1 MSSYFSVDEIYE
13 ENKVL
18 RDTVARL
25 EAEIIRLKEK
35 NINLNQVIDAQNEE
49 NALEIL
55 EYFHSCS
62 SIRKTAWKYNMEM
75 EDLFESIPEW
85 DGCRDGLQSANDY
98 NECRI
103 EVIGRQEYD
112 EEQEYDLEPEQL
124 EHLMRTPG
132 PEEITKIIGDYKKGS
147 LGLYDLADKYELKI
161 TNLFRL
167 LKENK
172 VIGKETDAKYYK
184 SFYVDYNGAGTE
196 WDQKSEIGLI
206 EAFYSEAN
214 PQP

>member
-18 RDTVARL
+18 RETITSL
-25 EAEIIRLKEK
+25 EAEIQRLKEK
-35 NINLNQVIDAQNEE
+35 NKTLNQVIDAKNEE

-75 EDLFESIPEW
+75 EELYESIPDW
-85 DGCRDGLQSANDY
+85 DGCRDGLQSADDY
-98 NECRI
+98 HECRI

-112 EEQEYDLEPEQL
+112 EEQEYDMEQ
-124 EHLMRTPG
+124 EEIEYLMRTPE

-147 LGLYDLADKYELKI
+147 LGLYDLADKYKLKI

-172 VIGKETDAKYYK
+172 VIEKETDAKYYK

-206 EAFYSEAN
+206 EAFYDAK

>member
-18 RDTVARL
+18 RETITRL
-25 EAEIIRLKEK
+25 EAEIQRLKEK
-35 NINLNQVIDAQNEE
+35 NKTLNQVIDAKNEE

-75 EDLFESIPEW
+75 EELYESIPEW
-85 DGCRDGLQSANDY
+85 DGCRDGLQSADDY
-98 NECRI
+98 HECRI

-112 EEQEYDLEPEQL
+112 SDQEYDMEPEEL
-124 EHLMRTPG
+124 EHLMRTPE
-132 PEEITKIIGDYKKGS
+132 PDVITKIIADYNDSS
-147 LGLYDLADKYELKI
+147 LSLYDLTDKYELKI
-161 TNLFRL
+161 NNLFRL

-172 VIGKETDAKYYK
+172 VIEKETDAKNYQ
-184 SFYVDYNGAGTE
+184 SFYVEHNGAGTE
-196 WDQKSEIGLI
+196 WDHKSEFGLI
-206 EAFYSEAN
+206 DAFYDAK
-214 PQP
+214 PQS

>member
-18 RDTVARL
+18 RETITSL
-25 EAEIIRLKEK
+25 EAEIQRLKEK
-35 NINLNQVIDAQNEE
+35 NKTLNQVIDAKNEE

-75 EDLFESIPEW
+75 EELYESIPDW
-85 DGCRDGLQSANDY
+85 DGCRDGLQCADDY
-98 NECRI
+98 HECRI

-112 EEQEYDLEPEQL
+112 EEQEYDMEQEEI
-124 EHLMRTPG
+124 EHLMRTPE
-132 PEEITKIIGDYKKGS
+132 PEEITKILGDYKKGS
-147 LGLYDLADKYELKI
+147 LGLYDLADKYKLKI

-172 VIGKETDAKYYK
+172 VIEKETDAKYYK

-206 EAFYSEAN
+206 EAFYDAK